1 MRASAASA
9 YAGIR
14 RVGVPMSNR
23 DQPRPANALA
33 PGPAHQPPATG
44 HRVTSGA
51 FGALTG

>member
-1 MRASAASA
+1 M
-9 YAGIR
+9 
-14 RVGVPMSNR
+14 PMSNR

-33 PGPAHQPPATG
+33 PGPWPPPTG